1 MGNHTVPKYLFDLTQ
16 AIDRWASECE
26 IERSLESSKL
36 NRDIELQALEE
47 RILKCLGAAV
57 ILQWDDLPATMRH
70 GLFDDAALMSD
81 PKQRF
86 RLKQEIARFL
96 NEHGHDTQ

>member
-1 MGNHTVPKYLFDLTQ
+1 METHPVPKYLFDLAQT
-16 AIDRWASECE
+16 IDRWAEECG
-26 IERSLESSKL
+26 IEKSPDGSRLY
-36 NRDIELQALEE
+36 RDVELQTLEE
-47 RILKCLGAAV
+47 RILRCLGAAV

-86 RLKQEIARFL
+86 RLKREIARFL
-96 NEHGHDTQ
+96 NEHGHDAQ